1 LQRKVV
7 LISALAV
14 GLAVVFGIFG
24 TQLVENEEHSQ
35 NLDSHLKEVAQSVLG
50 FAEKLSVPENGPPVF
65 NDGVIFQVWLRNGSV
80 LLHTNTPT
88 ETHPILPLDHLGFQ
102 DGKVNGADGRKYA
115 IKSTDNKLI
124 VQVAEPMEDYS
135 DELSA
140 LFMYSLIPLVI
151 PLLISIVTI
160 WWLQRRSAK
169 SLDKLVDR
177 LHNHNLL
184 DPEPMEKQAYN
195 HEIEPIIE
203 EVNSLFERANKA
215 ILTEQRFTAMAA
227 HELRTPWAGI
237 KAQAQ
242 IAQTASTNEELQN
255 ALQSLVGGINRASH
269 VFEQLFDLA
278 RMESMG
284 QDLPSRFE
292 NVELSNVLYQV
303 LEELKCKA
311 EAKHIAITARFTNG
325 HVQGLDFAIYLLL
338 RNLLANAVLYTPA
351 GGRIDVSAQK
361 SSHGLV
367 LCVDDSGAGIPQSA
381 RVAAFER
388 FNRLDQHGPEG
399 VGLGLSIVM
408 QVAKMH
414 GGQIDLLDSP
424 LGGLRA
430 QITFPPQA

>member
-1 LQRKVV
+1 MQRKVV
-7 LISALAV
+7 VISALAV
-14 GLAVVFGIFG
+14 GLAVVLGIFG
-24 TQLVENEEHSQ
+24 TQLVENEEHTQ
-35 NLDSHLKEVAQSVLG
+35 HLDWHLKEVAQSVLG
-50 FAEKLSVPENGPPVF
+50 FAEKRASLENGPPAVS
-65 NDGVIFQVWLRNGSV
+65 DGVIFQVWLRNGPV

-88 ETHPILPLDHLGFQ
+88 ETHPLLPLDHLGFQ
-102 DGKVNGADGRKYA
+102 DGKVSGADGRKYA
-115 IKSTDNKLI
+115 IESTDSKLI
-124 VQVAEPMEDYS
+124 VQVAEPLENYS

-140 LFMYSLIPLVI
+140 LFLYSLIPLVI
-151 PLLISIVTI
+151 PLLLSIVAI

-177 LHNHNLL
+177 LQNHNLL

-195 HEIEPIIE
+195 HEIEPIVE
-203 EVNSLFERANKA
+203 GVNALFERANKA

-242 IAQTASTNEELQN
+242 IAQTAHTNEELQN

-278 RMESMG
+278 RMESLG

-292 NVELSNVLYQV
+292 TVELTDVLHQV

-311 EAKHIAITARFTNG
+311 EAKNIAITAQLTEG
-325 HVQGLDFAIYLLL
+325 QVQGLDFAIYLLL

-351 GGRIDVSAQK
+351 GGRVDVSAHK
-361 SSHGLV
+361 SRRGLV
-367 LCVDDSGAGIPQSA
+367 LRVDDSGAGIPHSA
-381 RVAAFER
+381 RAAAFER
-388 FNRLDQHGPEG
+388 FNRLGQHGPDG

-408 QVAKMH
+408 QVTKMH
-414 GGQIDLLDSP
+414 EGQIDLLDSP
-424 LGGLRA
+424 LGGLCA
-430 QITFPPQA
+430 QITFPNQA